1 MHTITIITVIHTP
14 LELKIFISFFA
25 IRLTEEECEE
35 TFRNGIIKLAGF
47 CTAPYGAAVP
57 EMRWNSQPLGSPL
70 RQLCSSRNYVCCLG
84 EINLF
89 FFFAGRL
96 LQNSL
101 NSLGEEALNSLKIVI
116 SQAKMPKLNK
126 SPQE

>member
-25 IRLTEEECEE
+25 IRLTEEECEK

-89 FFFAGRL
+89 FFFFCR
-96 LQNSL
+96 
-101 NSLGEEALNSLKIVI
+101 KII
-116 SQAKMPKLNK
+116 TELSQLIRGGGAKLSKDCNK
-126 SPQE
+126 PSKNA